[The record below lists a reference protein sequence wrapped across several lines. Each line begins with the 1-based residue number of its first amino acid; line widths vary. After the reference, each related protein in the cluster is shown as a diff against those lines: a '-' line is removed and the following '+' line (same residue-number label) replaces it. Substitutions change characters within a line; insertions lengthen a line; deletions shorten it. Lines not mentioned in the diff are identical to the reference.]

1 MRSTLRKLTGVPR
14 GRSTMTMPKS
24 KKYKRRALTRLK
36 QVSSRL
42 GLSSPP
48 SCSSSLLAILVTLSA
63 LSLTLLALT
72 RTKSSGLDTS
82 TCFDTLLLAA
92 PEKNRSEHC
101 RSGKLLAGYF
111 AGGYWDLVL
120 SSRKVQLFQAGGQAG
135 QVGFKKSQGGTS
147 ENLKNYT

>member
-1 MRSTLRKLTGVPR
+1 
-14 GRSTMTMPKS
+14 MPKS

-48 SCSSSLLAILVTLSA
+48 SCSSSLFAILVTLSA

-72 RTKSSGLDTS
+72 RTKSSRLDTS
-82 TCFDTLLLAA
+82 TCFDILLLAA
-92 PEKNRSEHC
+92 PEKNRSEHR

-111 AGGYWDLVL
+111 ACGLT
-120 SSRKVQLFQAGGQAG
+120 
-135 QVGFKKSQGGTS
+135 GTS
-147 ENLKNYT
+147 Y